1 MASARERGHSDGRK
15 LKMTLAKL
23 RLGQAAM
30 GRPDTK
36 VSDLCIELGV
46 TRQVLC
52 RHIDPKDVFEANALK
67 ILGDREKI
75 IKLAQLFA
83 R

>member
-1 MASARERGHSDGRK
+1 
-15 LKMTLAKL
+15 
-23 RLGQAAM
+23 M